1 MHFSNVPAVV
11 LQGPALIPRLEAGVD
26 DHAVRLKLFTLD
38 TPVCPQL
45 NNQMYKN
52 AVTKSYSLITATIFI
67 NHLHSDPANS
77 PLPRLRL
84 AAVPCCGP
92 AHGRNYTLT
101 DATRLQR
108 LTRPTDTHTY

>member
-38 TPVCPQL
+38 TPVCLQL

-52 AVTKSYSLITATIFI
+52 AVFIKIVAAQTNRKKRCILIFQKQSTSQFLYKLKMIRFPTYPTRETLQPSTKKR
-67 NHLHSDPANS
+67 
-77 PLPRLRL
+77 RL
-84 AAVPCCGP
+84 G
-92 AHGRNYTLT
+92 YF
-101 DATRLQR
+101 
-108 LTRPTDTHTY
+108 